1 MVVLERV
8 CIMRWDSELEE
19 GVFTII
25 WCSGVV
31 TGPNMLTT
39 DQYILSL
46 TQLKKL
52 GLISYHIMW
61 AIYKLF
67 FKMKWNIL
75 SMMFIWEKL
84 LFLVIICQ

>member
-19 GVFTII
+19 GVFTIV

-31 TGPNMLTT
+31 TGPNMLTI

-46 TQLKKL
+46 TQVIKL
-52 GLISYHIMW
+52 VLLSYFIMC
-61 AIYKLF
+61 AAQLL
-67 FKMKWNIL
+67 FKMK
-75 SMMFIWEKL
+75 
-84 LFLVIICQ
+84 

>member
-19 GVFTII
+19 GVFTIV

-31 TGPNMLTT
+31 TGPKMLTT

-61 AIYKLF
+61 AINKLF
-67 FKMKWNIL
+67 FGRNFCSWSL
-75 SMMFIWEKL
+75 SASDLPFWSG
-84 LFLVIICQ
+84 VSVW